1 LGRREQGVTEKDR
14 ELERKAFLRLGCEC
28 NNIKHSRLC
37 LTQLS
42 SQSILKLRRK
52 QRNKIINIYVN

>member
-28 NNIKHSRLC
+28 NNIKHSID
-37 LTQLS
+37 T
-42 SQSILKLRRK
+42 KTK
-52 QRNKIINIYVN
+52 EKTEK